1 MFCIIHHKNHF
12 VNSIFKKILSE
23 VKMTAISINNL
34 SFSFGIKPILKNVS
48 FSLEEGDK
56 MGIVGI
62 NGCGKS
68 TLLSLIL
75 GKLEPDEGN
84 VYISKDKTVGVL
96 TQDGAFEINELCG
109 NSALEQMYAAF
120 PELLTLEKRLAELE
134 GELER
139 TDHDKEPERH
149 SRLAAEFTEL
159 NNKFISGGGL
169 EFRGRAA
176 SILMKLGYTDEA
188 MRLDI
193 SKLSGGQRTR
203 LALAKQLCREPDI
216 LLLDEPTNHLDMET
230 LVWLESFLSSYKKCV
245 IIISHDRYFLDRVT
259 NKTFAIE
266 YCVAKLY
273 NGGYTATAEQRR
285 IDRELAVKH
294 YRDQQKEIARQEAYI
309 AQQRRW
315 NRERNIIAAESRQKM
330 LDKMEKLEK
339 PKEEP
344 KAIKIKFGEALPSGN
359 EVLKVRE
366 LSMAFGG
373 RRIFE
378 NMNFLVKKDERVFI
392 VGPNGCGKSTFLS
405 IVLSKLA
412 PTGGYTELGYNV
424 KVGYYDQENQNL
436 NPANTVLDELWNT
449 YPNMNEVDIRSAL
462 AAFRFY
468 YEDTEKTVSV
478 LSGGER
484 ARLTLA
490 KLMLSKINL
499 LVLDEPTNHLDIPSR
514 EALEEAVL
522 NFEGTVVAVSHDRYF
537 IDRLATRVIEIVPA
551 ENGGGCIDHK
561 TTREGSGY
569 TEYLEFK
576 EGRTAVVDSQAVEIP
591 KMSANKEQYLKNKQ
605 DAAAARKEQ
614 ARVKRLREE
623 AERLEARIEEIDAEL
638 YGEAATDYK
647 KAAELE
653 DEKTAAEERLLEIYE
668 DIGV

>member
-1 MFCIIHHKNHF
+1 
-12 VNSIFKKILSE
+12 
-23 VKMTAISINNL
+23 MTAISINNL

-56 MGIVGI
+56 MGIIGV

-68 TLLSLIL
+68 TLMSLIL
-75 GKLEPDEGN
+75 GELEPDEGN
-84 VYISKDKTVGVL
+84 IYISKDKTVGVL

-120 PELLTLEKRLAELE
+120 PELLRLEKRLSELE
-134 GELER
+134 GELEV
-139 TDHDKEPERH
+139 TEHDREPEKH
-149 SRLAAEFTEL
+149 ARLAAEYTEL

-176 SILMKLGYTDEA
+176 SILMKLGYSEDA

-216 LLLDEPTNHLDMET
+216 LLLDEPTNHLDIET
-230 LVWLESFLSSYKKCV
+230 LFWLEGFLSSYKKCV
-245 IIISHDRYFLDRVT
+245 IIISHDRYFLDKVT
-259 NKTFAIE
+259 NKTLAIE
-266 YCVAKLY
+266 YCNAKLY
-273 NGGYTATAEQRR
+273 NGGYSATIEQRR
-285 IDRELAVKH
+285 IDRELALKH

-309 AQQRRW
+309 AQQRQW

-344 KAIKIKFGEALPSGN
+344 KAIKIRFGEALPSGN
-359 EVLKVRE
+359 EVLKVRD
-366 LSMAFGG
+366 LSMAFGEH
-373 RRIFE
+373 RIFE
-378 NMNFLVKKDERVFI
+378 KLNFLIKKDERVFV
-392 VGPNGCGKSTFLS
+392 VGANGCGKSTLLS
-405 IVLSKLA
+405 IILSKLA

-436 NPANTVLDELWNT
+436 CPSNTVLDELWNT
-449 YPNMNEVDIRSAL
+449 YPSMNEVDIRSAL

-484 ARLTLA
+484 ARLTLC

-522 NFEGTVVAVSHDRYF
+522 NFEGTVIAVSHDRYF
-537 IDRLATRVIEIVPA
+537 TDRLATRVIEIIPA
-551 ENGGGCIDHK
+551 EKGEGCLDHK
-561 TTREGSGY
+561 TTREGKGY
-569 TEYLEFK
+569 TEFLEFK
-576 EGRTAVVDSQAVEIP
+576 EGRIMTAASTEQEAP

-614 ARVKRLREE
+614 ARIKRLREE
-623 AERLEARIEEIDAEL
+623 AEKLEARIEEIDAEL
-638 YGEAATDYK
+638 YGDAATDYK

-653 DEKTAAEERLLEIYE
+653 EEKTAAEERLLEIYE
-668 DIGV
+668 DVGV

>member
-1 MFCIIHHKNHF
+1 
-12 VNSIFKKILSE
+12 
-23 VKMTAISINNL
+23 MTAISINNL
-34 SFSFGIKPILKNVS
+34 SFSFGVKPILKNIS

-56 MGIVGI
+56 MGIIGV

-68 TLLSLIL
+68 TLMSLIL
-75 GKLEPDEGN
+75 GELEPDEGN
-84 VYISKDKTVGVL
+84 VYISKEKSVGVL

-120 PELLTLEKRLAELE
+120 PELLRLEKRLSELEAELE
-134 GELER
+134 R
-139 TDHDKEPERH
+139 VDHGKEPERH
-149 SRLAAEFTEL
+149 GRVAAEYTEA
-159 NNKFISGGGL
+159 NNRFISGGGL

-176 SILMKLGYTDEA
+176 SILMKLGYTEEA

-216 LLLDEPTNHLDMET
+216 LLLDEPTNHLDVET
-230 LVWLESFLSSYKKCV
+230 LFWLEGFLSSYKKCV

-259 NKTFAIE
+259 NKTLAIE
-266 YCVAKLY
+266 YCNAKLY
-273 NGGYTATAEQRR
+273 NGGYTATLEQRR
-285 IDRELAVKH
+285 IDRELALKH

-309 AQQRRW
+309 AQQRQW

-344 KAIKIKFGEALPSGN
+344 KSIKIKFGEAIASGN
-359 EVLKVRE
+359 EVVRAKD
-366 LSMAFGG
+366 LSMAFGEH
-373 RRIFE
+373 RIFE
-378 NMNFLVKKDERVFI
+378 KINFLIKKDERVFI
-392 VGPNGCGKSTFLS
+392 VGPNGCGKSTLLS
-405 IVLSKLA
+405 VLLSRLA
-412 PTGGYTELGYNV
+412 PTGGYSEFGYNV

-436 NPANTVLDELWNT
+436 TPSNTVLDELWNT
-449 YPNMNEVDIRSAL
+449 YPNMNEVDIRNVL

-484 ARLTLA
+484 ARLTLC

-522 NFEGTVVAVSHDRYF
+522 NFQGTVIAVSHDRYF
-537 IDRLATRVIEIVPA
+537 TDRLATRIIEIIPA
-551 ENGGGCIDHK
+551 EHG
-561 TTREGSGY
+561 EGTYDYKATHEGKAY
-569 TEYLEFK
+569 TEFLEFK
-576 EGRTAVVDSQAVEIP
+576 AGRAPNAATQRESEAP
-591 KMSANKEQYLKNKQ
+591 KMSAGKEQYLKNKQ

-614 ARVKRLREE
+614 ARINRLREE
-623 AERLEARIEEIDAEL
+623 AERLETRIEEIDSEL
-638 YGEAATDYK
+638 YGSAATDYK

-653 DEKTAAEERLLEIYE
+653 EEKNAAEERLMEIYE

>member
-1 MFCIIHHKNHF
+1 
-12 VNSIFKKILSE
+12 
-23 VKMTAISINNL
+23 MTAISVNNL
-34 SFSFGIKPILKNVS
+34 SFSFGVKPILKNVS

-56 MGIVGI
+56 MGIIGV

-68 TLLSLIL
+68 TLLGLIL
-75 GKLEPDEGN
+75 GELEPDEGN
-84 VYISKDKTVGVL
+84 IYISKEKTVGVL
-96 TQDGAFEINELCG
+96 TQDGAFEVNEQCG

-120 PELLTLEKRLAELE
+120 PELLRLEARLS
-134 GELER
+134 ELER
-139 TDHDKEPERH
+139 ELEETEHDREPERH
-149 SRLAAEFTEL
+149 ARLAAEFTDL
-159 NNKFISGGGL
+159 NNRFISGGGL

-176 SILMKLGYTDEA
+176 SILMKLGYSEDM

-216 LLLDEPTNHLDMET
+216 LLLDEPTNHLDTET
-230 LVWLESFLSSYKKCV
+230 LFWLESFLSGYKKCV
-245 IIISHDRYFLDRVT
+245 IIISHDRYFLDKVT
-259 NKTFAIE
+259 GKTLAIE
-266 YCVAKLY
+266 YCNAKLY
-273 NGGYTATAEQRR
+273 NGGYTATTEQRKT
-285 IDRELAVKH
+285 DRELAEKH

-309 AQQRRW
+309 AQQRQW
-315 NRERNIIAAESRQKM
+315 NRERNIIAAESRQKL

-339 PKEEP
+339 PKEAP

-359 EVLKVRE
+359 EVLKARG
-366 LSMAFGG
+366 LAMAFGEHK
-373 RRIFE
+373 IFE
-378 NMNFLVKKDERVFI
+378 NVDFLIKKNERIFV
-392 VGPNGCGKSTFLS
+392 VGPNGCGKSTLLS
-405 IVLSKLA
+405 IILGKLA

-424 KVGYYDQENQNL
+424 KIGYYDQENQNL
-436 NPANTVLDELWNT
+436 VPTNTVLDELWNT
-449 YPNMNEVDIRSAL
+449 YPNMNEVDIRNAL

-484 ARLTLA
+484 ARLTLC

-522 NFEGTVVAVSHDRYF
+522 NFEGTVIAVSHDRYF
-537 IDRLATRVIEIVPA
+537 TDRLATGIIEIIPA
-551 ENGGGCIDHK
+551 EKGGGCLTHK
-561 TTREGSGY
+561 TTREGKGY

-576 EGRTAVVDSQAVEIP
+576 EGRVAAVSAEVSAP
-591 KMSANKEQYLKNKQ
+591 KVSANKEQYLKNKQ

-614 ARVKRLREE
+614 ARIRRLREE
-623 AERLEARIEEIDAEL
+623 AEKLEARIEEIDGEL
-638 YGEAATDYK
+638 YGSAATDYK

-653 DEKTAAEERLLEIYE
+653 EEKNAAEERLLEIYE

>member
-1 MFCIIHHKNHF
+1 
-12 VNSIFKKILSE
+12 
-23 VKMTAISINNL
+23 MTAISVNNL

-48 FSLEEGDK
+48 FSLEDGDK
-56 MGIVGI
+56 MGIIGV

-68 TLLSLIL
+68 TLLGLIL
-75 GKLEPDEGN
+75 GELEPDEGN
-84 VYISKDKTVGVL
+84 IYISKEKTVGVL

-120 PELLTLEKRLAELE
+120 PELLRLEARLSVLERELE
-134 GELER
+134 ETE
-139 TDHDKEPERH
+139 HDRDPEAH
-149 SRLAAEFTEL
+149 ARLAAEFTDL

-176 SILMKLGYTDEA
+176 SILMKLGYSEDM

-216 LLLDEPTNHLDMET
+216 LLLDEPTNHLDTET
-230 LVWLESFLSSYKKCV
+230 LFWLEGFLAGYKKCV

-259 NKTFAIE
+259 NKTLAIE
-266 YCVAKLY
+266 YCAAKLY
-273 NGGYTATAEQRR
+273 NGGYTATVEQRK
-285 IDRELAVKH
+285 IDRELAEKH

-309 AQQRRW
+309 AQQRQW
-315 NRERNIIAAESRQKM
+315 NRERNIIAAESRQKL

-339 PKEEP
+339 PKEAP

-359 EVLKVRE
+359 EVLKAHG
-366 LSMAFGG
+366 LAMAFGE
-373 RRIFE
+373 RKIFE
-378 NMNFLVKKDERVFI
+378 NLDFLIKKEERVFI
-392 VGPNGCGKSTFLS
+392 VGPNGCGKSTLLS
-405 IVLSKLA
+405 IILSKLA
-412 PTGGYTELGYNV
+412 PTSGYTELGYNV
-424 KVGYYDQENQNL
+424 KIGYYDQENQNL

-449 YPNMNEVDIRSAL
+449 YPTMNEVDIRNAL

-484 ARLTLA
+484 ARLTLC

-522 NFEGTVVAVSHDRYF
+522 NFEGTVIAVSHDRYF
-537 IDRLATRVIEIVPA
+537 TDRLATRIIEIIPA
-551 ENGGGCIDHK
+551 ERGGGCLDHK
-561 TTREGSGY
+561 TTREGKGY

-576 EGRTAVVDSQAVEIP
+576 EGRVITTAAVTETP
-591 KMSANKEQYLKNKQ
+591 KVSANKEQYLRNKQ

-614 ARVKRLREE
+614 ARIKRLREE
-623 AERLEARIEEIDAEL
+623 AERLEARIEEIDTEL
-638 YGEAATDYK
+638 YGSAATDYK

-653 DEKTAAEERLLEIYE
+653 EEKTAAEERLLEIYE
-668 DIGV
+668 DIGI

>member
-1 MFCIIHHKNHF
+1 
-12 VNSIFKKILSE
+12 
-23 VKMTAISINNL
+23 MTAISINDI

-48 FSLEEGDK
+48 FALEEGDK
-56 MGIVGI
+56 MGIIGV

-68 TLLSLIL
+68 TLMNLIL
-75 GKLEPDEGN
+75 GELEPDEGN
-84 VYISKDKTVGVL
+84 IYISKDKTVGVL

-120 PELLTLEKRLAELE
+120 PELLRLEKRLSELEAELE
-134 GELER
+134 LV
-139 TDHDKEPERH
+139 DHDKEPERH
-149 SRLAAEFTEL
+149 GRIAAEYTEL

-176 SILMKLGYTDEA
+176 SILMKLGYSEDA

-216 LLLDEPTNHLDMET
+216 LLLDEPTNHLDTET
-230 LVWLESFLSSYKKCV
+230 LFWLEGFLSSYKKCV

-259 NKTFAIE
+259 NKTLAIE
-266 YCVAKLY
+266 YCNAKLY
-273 NGGYTATAEQRR
+273 NGGYSATVEQRR
-285 IDRELAVKH
+285 IDRELALKH

-309 AQQRRW
+309 AQQRQW
-315 NRERNIIAAESRQKM
+315 NRERNIIAAESRQKL

-344 KAIKIKFGEALPSGN
+344 KSIKIKFGEALPSGN
-359 EVLKVRE
+359 EVLKVRD
-366 LSMAFGG
+366 LSMAFGEH
-373 RRIFE
+373 RIFE
-378 NMNFLVKKDERVFI
+378 KLNFLIKKDERVFV
-392 VGPNGCGKSTFLS
+392 VGPNGCGKSTLLS
-405 IVLSKLA
+405 IILSKLA

-424 KVGYYDQENQNL
+424 KIGYYDQENQNL
-436 NPANTVLDELWNT
+436 DPQNTVLDELWNT
-449 YPNMNEVDIRSAL
+449 YPNMNEVDIRNAL

-522 NFEGTVVAVSHDRYF
+522 NFEGTVIAVSHDRYF
-537 IDRLATRVIEIVPA
+537 TDRLATRVIEIIPA
-551 ENGGGCIDHK
+551 EKGEGCFDHK
-561 TTREGSGY
+561 TTREGKGY
-569 TEYLEFK
+569 TEFLEFK
-576 EGRTAVVDSQAVEIP
+576 EGRELGVPAVAEHP
-591 KMSANKEQYLKNKQ
+591 KISANKEQYLKNKQ

-614 ARVKRLREE
+614 ARIKRLKEE
-623 AERLEARIEEIDAEL
+623 AERLEARIEEIDTEL
-638 YGEAATDYK
+638 YGSAATDYK

-653 DEKTAAEERLLEIYE
+653 AEKNSAEERLLEIYE

>member
-1 MFCIIHHKNHF
+1 MA
-12 VNSIFKKILSE
+12 
-23 VKMTAISINNL
+23 AISINNL
-34 SFSFGIKPILKNVS
+34 SFSFGVKPILKNLS
-48 FSLEEGDK
+48 FSLEDGDK
-56 MGIVGI
+56 MGIIGV

-68 TLLSLIL
+68 TLMSLIL
-75 GKLEPDEGN
+75 GELEPDEGN
-84 VYISKDKTVGVL
+84 IYISKDKTVGVL

-120 PELLTLEKRLAELE
+120 PELLRLEKRLAELE
-134 GELER
+134 HELEV
-139 TDHDKEPERH
+139 TEHDSEPERH
-149 SRLAAEFTEL
+149 ARLASEYTEL

-176 SILMKLGYTDEA
+176 SILMKLGYSEDA

-216 LLLDEPTNHLDMET
+216 LLLDEPTNHLDIET
-230 LVWLESFLSSYKKCV
+230 LFWLEGYLASYKKCV
-245 IIISHDRYFLDRVT
+245 IIISHDRYFLDKVT
-259 NKTFAIE
+259 NKTLAIE
-266 YCVAKLY
+266 YCNGKLY
-273 NGGYTATAEQRR
+273 NGGYTATVEQRR
-285 IDRELAVKH
+285 IDRELAIKH

-309 AQQRRW
+309 AQQRQW
-315 NRERNIIAAESRQKM
+315 NRERNIIAAESRQKL

-344 KAIKIKFGEALPSGN
+344 KSIKIKFGEALPSGN
-359 EVLKVRE
+359 EVLKATS
-366 LSMAFGG
+366 LSMAFGSH
-373 RRIFE
+373 RIFE
-378 NMNFLVKKDERVFI
+378 NLNFLIKKEERVFV
-392 VGPNGCGKSTFLS
+392 VGPNGCGKSTLLS
-405 IVLSKLA
+405 IILSKLA

-436 NPANTVLDELWNT
+436 CPSNTVLDELWNT
-449 YPNMNEVDIRSAL
+449 YPSMNEVDIRSAL

-484 ARLTLA
+484 ARLTLC

-537 IDRLATRVIEIVPA
+537 TDRLATRVIEIIPA
-551 ENGGGCIDHK
+551 EKGGGCIDHK
-561 TTREGSGY
+561 TTREGKGY
-569 TEYLEFK
+569 TEFLEFK
-576 EGRTAVVDSQAVEIP
+576 EGREFTSATAEQEAP

-614 ARVKRLREE
+614 ARIKRLREE
-623 AERLEARIEEIDAEL
+623 AEKLEARIGEIDAEL
-638 YGEAATDYK
+638 YGAAATDYK

-653 DEKTAAEERLLEIYE
+653 EEKSAAEERLLEIYE

>member
-1 MFCIIHHKNHF
+1 
-12 VNSIFKKILSE
+12 
-23 VKMTAISINNL
+23 MTAISVNNL
-34 SFSFGIKPILKNVS
+34 SFSFGIKPILKNIS
-48 FSLEEGDK
+48 FSLEDGDK
-56 MGIVGI
+56 MGIIGV

-68 TLLSLIL
+68 TLLGLIL
-75 GKLEPDEGN
+75 GTLEPDEGN
-84 VYISKDKTVGVL
+84 IYISKEKTVGVL

-120 PELLTLEKRLAELE
+120 PELLRLEARLAELE
-134 GELER
+134 CELEK
-139 TDHDKEPERH
+139 TEHDREPERH
-149 SRLAAEFTEL
+149 ARLAAEFTDL
-159 NNKFISGGGL
+159 NNKFISQGGL
-169 EFRGRAA
+169 EFRGRSA
-176 SILMKLGYTDEA
+176 SILMKLGYSEDM

-216 LLLDEPTNHLDMET
+216 LLLDEPTNHLDTET
-230 LVWLESFLSSYKKCV
+230 LFWLESFLASYKKCV

-259 NKTFAIE
+259 NKTLAIE
-266 YCVAKLY
+266 YCNAKLY
-273 NGGYTATAEQRR
+273 NGGYTATVEQRK
-285 IDRELAVKH
+285 IDRELAEKH

-309 AQQRRW
+309 AQQRQW
-315 NRERNIIAAESRQKM
+315 NRERNIIAAESRQKL

-339 PKEEP
+339 PKEAP

-359 EVLKVRE
+359 EVLKVRD
-366 LSMAFGG
+366 LAMSFGE
-373 RRIFE
+373 RKIFE
-378 NMNFLVKKDERVFI
+378 NLNFLIKKDERVFV
-392 VGPNGCGKSTFLS
+392 VGPNGCGKSTLLS
-405 IVLSKLA
+405 IILSKLA
-412 PTGGYTELGYNV
+412 PAGGYTELGYNV
-424 KVGYYDQENQNL
+424 KIGYYDQENQNL
-436 NPANTVLDELWNT
+436 VPTNTVLDELWNT
-449 YPNMNEVDIRSAL
+449 YPNMNEVDIRNVL

-522 NFEGTVVAVSHDRYF
+522 NFEGTVIAVSHDRYF
-537 IDRLATRVIEIVPA
+537 TDRLATRIIEIIPA
-551 ENGGGCIDHK
+551 ENGGGCLDHK
-561 TTREGSGY
+561 TTREGKGY

-576 EGRTAVVDSQAVEIP
+576 EGRITTSAQAAPEAKV
-591 KMSANKEQYLKNKQ
+591 SANKEQYLKNKQ

-614 ARVKRLREE
+614 ARIKRLQQE
-623 AERLEARIEEIDAEL
+623 AERLEARIEEIDTEL
-638 YGEAATDYK
+638 YGSAASDYK

-653 DEKTAAEERLLEIYE
+653 EEKTVAEERLLEIYE
-668 DIGV
+668 DIGL

>member
-1 MFCIIHHKNHF
+1 MA
-12 VNSIFKKILSE
+12 
-23 VKMTAISINNL
+23 AISVNNL
-34 SFSFGIKPILKNVS
+34 SFSFGVKPVLKNLS
-48 FSLEEGDK
+48 FSLEDGDK
-56 MGIVGI
+56 MGIIGV

-68 TLLSLIL
+68 TLLKLIL
-75 GKLEPDEGN
+75 GEFEPDEGN
-84 VYISKDKTVGVL
+84 IYISKDKSVGVL

-109 NSALEQMYAAF
+109 SSALEQMYAAF
-120 PELLTLEKRLAELE
+120 PELLRLEVRLAELE
-134 GELER
+134 AALESADHSGEGEAH
-139 TDHDKEPERH
+139 T
-149 SRLAAEFTEL
+149 RLAAELTET
-159 NNKFISGGGL
+159 NNRFIAGGGL
-169 EFRGRAA
+169 EFRSRCAA
-176 SILMKLGYTDEA
+176 ILMKLGYSEDA
-188 MRLDI
+188 MKLDI

-216 LLLDEPTNHLDMET
+216 LLLDEPTNHLDVET
-230 LVWLESFLSSYKKCV
+230 LGWLEGYLASYKKCV

-259 NKTFAIE
+259 NKTLAIE
-266 YCVAKLY
+266 YCNGKLY
-273 NGGYTATAEQRR
+273 NGGYSVTAEQRR
-285 IDRELAVKH
+285 VDRELALKH

-309 AQQRRW
+309 AQQRQW

-330 LDKMEKLEK
+330 LDKMERLEK

-344 KAIKIKFGEALPSGN
+344 KAIKIRFGEALPSGN
-359 EVLKVRE
+359 EVLKARD
-366 LSMAFGG
+366 LAMTFGEH
-373 RRIFE
+373 RIFS
-378 NMNFLVKKDERVFI
+378 NINFLVKKDERAFI
-392 VGPNGCGKSTFLS
+392 VGPNGCGKSTLLS
-405 IVLSKLA
+405 IILSKLA

-436 NPANTVLDELWNT
+436 NPSNTVLDELWNT
-449 YPNMNEVDIRSAL
+449 YPSMNEVDIRSAL

-484 ARLTLA
+484 ARLTLC

-522 NFEGTVVAVSHDRYF
+522 SFDGTVIAVSHDRYF
-537 IDRLATRVIEIVPA
+537 TDRLATRIIEIIPA

-561 TTREGSGY
+561 TTREGKGY
-569 TEYLEFK
+569 TEFVEFK
-576 EGRTAVVDSQAVEIP
+576 EGRSFGVEAVSSEPV

-614 ARVKRLREE
+614 ARVKRLKEE

-638 YGEAATDYK
+638 YGEAASDYK

-653 DEKTAAEERLLEIYE
+653 EEKSAAEERLLEIYE
-668 DIGV
+668 DVGL

>member
-1 MFCIIHHKNHF
+1 
-12 VNSIFKKILSE
+12 
-23 VKMTAISINNL
+23 MTAISVNNL
-34 SFSFGIKPILKNVS
+34 SFSFGVKPILKNVS

-56 MGIVGI
+56 MGIIGV

-68 TLLSLIL
+68 TLMSLIL
-75 GKLEPDEGN
+75 GELEPDEGN
-84 VYISKDKTVGVL
+84 VYISKEKSVGVL
-96 TQDGAFEINELCG
+96 TQDGAFLINELCG
-109 NSALEQMYAAF
+109 SSALEQMYSAF
-120 PELLTLEKRLAELE
+120 PELLRLENRLSLLEAEL
-134 GELER
+134 LSV
-139 TDHDKEPERH
+139 DHGKEPVRHERIA
-149 SRLAAEFTEL
+149 LEYTEA
-159 NNKFISGGGL
+159 NNRFISGGGL

-176 SILMKLGYTDEA
+176 SILMKLGYTEEA
-188 MRLDI
+188 MRLDV

-216 LLLDEPTNHLDMET
+216 LLLDEPTNHLDVET
-230 LVWLESFLSSYKKCV
+230 LFWLEGYLASYKKCV

-259 NKTFAIE
+259 NKTLAIE
-266 YCVAKLY
+266 YCNAKLY
-273 NGGYTATAEQRR
+273 NGGYTATLEQRR
-285 IDRELAVKH
+285 IDRELALKH
-294 YRDQQKEIARQEAYI
+294 YRDQQKEIMRQEAYI
-309 AQQRRW
+309 AQQRQW

-330 LDKMEKLEK
+330 LDKIERLEK
-339 PKEEP
+339 PKDEP
-344 KAIKIKFGEALPSGN
+344 RSIKIKFGEAIPSGN
-359 EVLKVRE
+359 EVIRAKD

-373 RRIFE
+373 HKIFE
-378 NMNFLVKKDERVFI
+378 KINFLIKRNERVFI
-392 VGPNGCGKSTFLS
+392 VGPNGCGKSTLLS
-405 IVLSKLA
+405 ILLSRLA
-412 PTGGYTELGYNV
+412 PTGGYSEFGYNV

-436 NPANTVLDELWNT
+436 NPQNTVLDELWDT
-449 YPNMNEVDIRSAL
+449 YPNMNEVDIRNVL

-537 IDRLATRVIEIVPA
+537 TDRLATRIIEIIPA
-551 ENGGGCIDHK
+551 ERG
-561 TTREGSGY
+561 EGTYDYTALKEGRAY
-569 TEYLEFK
+569 TEFLEFK
-576 EGRTAVVDSQAVEIP
+576 EGRVQNAPAERPAENV
-591 KMSANKEQYLKNKQ
+591 KMSSNKEQYLKNKQ

-614 ARVKRLREE
+614 ARVERLRKES
-623 AERLEARIEEIDAEL
+623 ERLEARIEEIDSEL
-638 YGEAATDYK
+638 YGSAATDYK

-653 DEKTAAEERLLEIYE
+653 EEKAVAEERLMEIYE